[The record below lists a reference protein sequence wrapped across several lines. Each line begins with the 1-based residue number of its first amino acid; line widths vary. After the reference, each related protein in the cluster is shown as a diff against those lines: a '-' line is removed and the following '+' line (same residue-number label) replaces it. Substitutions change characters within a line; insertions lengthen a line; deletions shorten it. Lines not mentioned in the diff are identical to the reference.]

1 MTGVMELIAGV
12 DEGLYDI
19 IVDVMEER
27 LEEAGYDDVTF
38 D

>member
-1 MTGVMELIAGV
+1 MIQEV
-12 DEGLYDI
+12 DEGLFMI
-19 IVDVMEER
+19 IQDVMEER